1 MATKA
6 GAGKTVNK
14 GEGSEFYAFLYILG
28 ETKLPLVDKDL
39 KETGRDVNFLKVLR
53 EDAIY
58 EFTSGNRVAVYVD
71 GATHYFDCSQAQEEA
86 KKVFSL
92 LVNPGSIPTN
102 APALNSALKL
112 VCAKKLRAKSANKQD
127 LSASVQFPN
136 VPFSQ
141 FIGFSVKSYVG
152 KDPTILNASGDN
164 TRFVYRILK
173 NGQTPSGDELARLKS
188 FYPTTVG
195 NSKIGTYADFYRNAL
210 KDGFNFNFKENSGGN
225 LSYNLKFI
233 DSKGPELLA
242 RILMEQFAAPR
253 TRTPLAD
260 LVDEAARKNDIPEIQ
275 ALGDNFEDRRNSLRH
290 KIQNILLAFTT
301 GATPAFKWT
310 GAQTASGGLLV
321 VEKSGKVYCL
331 ELLSGNVVGNYLIE
345 NAYFEQPSGDRH
357 SKNVLTVSPGE
368 VTIDLQLQIRIQH
381 P

>member
-1 MATKA
+1 M
-6 GAGKTVNK
+6 
-14 GEGSEFYAFLYILG
+14 
-28 ETKLPLVDKDL
+28 DKDL

-102 APALNSALKL
+102 APALSSALKL

-210 KDGFNFNFKENSGGN
+210 RDGFSFNFKENSGGN

-290 KIQNILLAFTT
+290 KIQNILLVFTT
-301 GATPAFKWT
+301 GATPAVKWT

-357 SKNVLTVSPGE
+357 SKNVLTISPSE

>member
-58 EFTSGNRVAVYVD
+58 EFTSGKRVAVYVD

-102 APALNSALKL
+102 APALSSALKL

-210 KDGFNFNFKENSGGN
+210 RDGFSFNFKENSGGN

-290 KIQNILLAFTT
+290 KIQNSLLAFTT
-301 GATPAFKWT
+301 GATPAVKWT

-357 SKNVLTVSPGE
+357 SKNVLTISPSE

>member
-92 LVNPGSIPTN
+92 LINPGSIPTN

-164 TRFVYRILK
+164 SRFVYRILK
-173 NGQTPSGDELARLKS
+173 NGQTPAGAELLKLKA
-188 FYPTTVG
+188 FYPTTFG
-195 NSKIGTYADFYRNAL
+195 NLKVGTYADFYRNAL
-210 KDGFNFNFKENSGGN
+210 RDGFNFNFKENSGGN

-242 RILMEQFAAPR
+242 RILMEQFAASR

-260 LVDEAARKNDIPEIQ
+260 LVDEAALKNDIPEIQ

-301 GATPAFKWT
+301 GATPAVKWT

-321 VEKSGKVYCL
+321 VEKSGKVCCL

>member
-1 MATKA
+1 M
-6 GAGKTVNK
+6 
-14 GEGSEFYAFLYILG
+14 
-28 ETKLPLVDKDL
+28 
-39 KETGRDVNFLKVLR
+39 
-53 EDAIY
+53 
-58 EFTSGNRVAVYVD
+58 YVD

-152 KDPTILNASGDN
+152 KDPTILNASGGN

-173 NGQTPSGDELARLKS
+173 NGQTPSGAELARLKS

-210 KDGFNFNFKENSGGN
+210 KDGFSFNFKENSGGN

-260 LVDEAARKNDIPEIQ
+260 LVDEVARKNDIPEIQ
-275 ALGDNFEDRRNSLRH
+275 ALGDNFEDRRNSPRH

-301 GATPAFKWT
+301 GATPAVKWT

-357 SKNVLTVSPGE
+357 SKNVLTISPSE

>member
-102 APALNSALKL
+102 APALSSALKL

-210 KDGFNFNFKENSGGN
+210 RDGFSFNFKENSGGN

-301 GATPAFKWT
+301 GATPAVKWT

-345 NAYFEQPSGDRH
+345 NAYFEQPSVDRH
-357 SKNVLTVSPGE
+357 SKNVLTISPSE

>member
-301 GATPAFKWT
+301 GATPAVKWT

-345 NAYFEQPSGDRH
+345 NAYFEQPSVDRH
-357 SKNVLTVSPGE
+357 SKNVLTISPSE

>member
-152 KDPTILNASGDN
+152 KDPTILNASGGN

-173 NGQTPSGDELARLKS
+173 NGQTPSAPSLPGLNLFIRQRSETRRS
-188 FYPTTVG
+188 EPTPTF
-195 NSKIGTYADFYRNAL
+195 IGML
-210 KDGFNFNFKENSGGN
+210 
-225 LSYNLKFI
+225 
-233 DSKGPELLA
+233 
-242 RILMEQFAAPR
+242 
-253 TRTPLAD
+253 
-260 LVDEAARKNDIPEIQ
+260 
-275 ALGDNFEDRRNSLRH
+275 
-290 KIQNILLAFTT
+290 
-301 GATPAFKWT
+301 
-310 GAQTASGGLLV
+310 
-321 VEKSGKVYCL
+321 
-331 ELLSGNVVGNYLIE
+331 
-345 NAYFEQPSGDRH
+345 
-357 SKNVLTVSPGE
+357 
-368 VTIDLQLQIRIQH
+368 
-381 P
+381 

>member
-92 LVNPGSIPTN
+92 LINPGSIPTN
-102 APALNSALKL
+102 ASALNSALKL
-112 VCAKKLRAKSANKQD
+112 VCAKKLRTKSANKQD

-173 NGQTPSGDELARLKS
+173 NGQTPSGAELAGLKS

-210 KDGFNFNFKENSGGN
+210 RDGFTFNFKENSGGN

-301 GATPAFKWT
+301 GATPAVKWT

-357 SKNVLTVSPGE
+357 SKNVLTVSPSE

>member
-102 APALNSALKL
+102 APALGSALKL

-210 KDGFNFNFKENSGGN
+210 RDGFSFNFKENSGGN

-301 GATPAFKWT
+301 GATPAVKWT

-357 SKNVLTVSPGE
+357 SKNVLTISPSE

>member
-102 APALNSALKL
+102 APALSSALKL

-173 NGQTPSGDELARLKS
+173 NGQTPSGDELARRKS

-210 KDGFNFNFKENSGGN
+210 RDGFSFNFKENSGGN

-301 GATPAFKWT
+301 GATPAVKWT

-357 SKNVLTVSPGE
+357 SKNVLTISPSE

>member
-102 APALNSALKL
+102 APALSSALKL

-210 KDGFNFNFKENSGGN
+210 RDGFSFNFKENSGGN

-275 ALGDNFEDRRNSLRH
+275 TLGDNFEDRRNSLRH

-301 GATPAFKWT
+301 GATPAVKWT

-357 SKNVLTVSPGE
+357 SKNVLTISPSE

>member
-6 GAGKTVNK
+6 GAGKTVSK

-102 APALNSALKL
+102 APALSSALKL

-210 KDGFNFNFKENSGGN
+210 RDGFSFNFKENSGGN

-301 GATPAFKWT
+301 GATPAVKWT

-357 SKNVLTVSPGE
+357 SKNVLTISPSE

>member
-28 ETKLPLVDKDL
+28 ETKQPLVDKDL

-102 APALNSALKL
+102 APALSSALKL

-210 KDGFNFNFKENSGGN
+210 RDGFSFNFKENSGGN

-301 GATPAFKWT
+301 GATPAVKWT

-357 SKNVLTVSPGE
+357 SKNVLTISPSE

>member
-152 KDPTILNASGDN
+152 KDPTILNASGGN

-173 NGQTPSGDELARLKS
+173 NGQTPSGAELARLKS

-210 KDGFNFNFKENSGGN
+210 KDGFSFNFKENSGGN

-290 KIQNILLAFTT
+290 KIQNTT
-301 GATPAFKWT
+301 GATPAVKWT

-357 SKNVLTVSPGE
+357 SKNVLTISPSE